1 MALSAEPQERP
12 PNDKN
17 KRKRP
22 KKKRFDPTSMKPGLA
37 ARQAAHRLLG
47 AIIDART
54 PMDALTDDD
63 HGHPHYRALD
73 ARDRSLVRAIL
84 MASLRHRASIAATV
98 DRFLGKPL
106 PDGASAVHHIV
117 HVAIAQIILLDVPD
131 HSAVDL
137 AVECATADPRTRR
150 FAPLVNALARRAVR
164 SKEKLSEQ
172 FTHNPAHGPAWFMDM
187 LKDAYGAERA
197 SRIAASHQIE
207 APLDIAIRRGT
218 RAAED
223 FAAQTGGLVLHP
235 QAVRL
240 PTDGA
245 RIDVTA
251 LPGFQ
256 DGHIWVQDA
265 AAGIPALLCGDV
277 DGKRVLDTCA
287 APGGK
292 TAQLLDRGGH
302 VTALDMSANR
312 LKRLQTNMDRLG
324 LSAHCQTVAVSLF
337 EYEPDELFDAVL
349 VDAPCSS
356 TGTIRRHPDVAWVK
370 TDADIIKLADLQ
382 TRMVVHAARFVAPG
396 GVLVFSNCSVDPR
409 EGEMVAQTVA
419 AQLGEQWQPDP
430 VRASELPWLA
440 DAVSHEGAV
449 RTTPDM
455 LDKGTSALSGCDGFF
470 AARFRKA

>member
-1 MALSAEPQERP
+1 MSDAPQAGP
-12 PNDKN
+12 STDKAKN
-17 KRKRP
+17 KRP
-22 KKKRFDPTSMKPGLA
+22 KKKRFDPAAMKPGLA

-47 AIIDART
+47 AIIDAHT

-63 HGHPHYRALD
+63 HGHPHYRALE

-84 MASLRHRASIAATV
+84 MAGLRHRGSIIATI
-98 DRFLGKPL
+98 DRFLDKPL

-117 HVAIAQIILLDVPD
+117 HVAIAQIILLDIPD

-150 FAPLVNALARRAVR
+150 FAPLVNALTRRVVR
-164 SKEKLSEQ
+164 SKAKLVAQ
-172 FTHNPAHGPAWFMDM
+172 FADDPKHGPAWFMEM
-187 LKDAYGAERA
+187 LERAYGPERA
-197 SRIAASHQIE
+197 ARIAASHQSE

-218 RAAED
+218 IDAQEL
-223 FAAQTGGLVLHP
+223 AAQTGGIVLHD

-240 PTDGA
+240 PTTGA

-251 LPGFQ
+251 LPGFRE
-256 DGHIWVQDA
+256 GHIWVQDV
-265 AAGIPALLCGDV
+265 AAGIPAILCGAV
-277 DGKRVLDTCA
+277 AGKRVLDTCA

-302 VTALDMSANR
+302 VTALDLSANR

-324 LSAHCQTVAVSLF
+324 LSAHCQTVTASLF
-337 EYEPDELFDAVL
+337 DYTPDHLFDAVL

-370 TDADIIKLADLQ
+370 TDADIIKLAQLQ
-382 TRMVVHAARFVAPG
+382 ARMALHAARFVAPG

-409 EGEMVAQTVA
+409 EGEDVSSHVA
-419 AQLGEQWQPDP
+419 AGLGTEWRRDP
-430 VRASELPWLA
+430 VGPDELAWFG
-440 DAVSHEGAV
+440 DAVSDDGQV

-455 LDKGTSALSGCDGFF
+455 LARGSASLSGCDGFF
-470 AARFRKA
+470 AARFRRA